1 MPAGSKPPF
10 ERAEIGLTAS
20 IEKPSA
26 GKAALRREGPFRIL
40 ILGDFGGRESRGLRE
55 PGSLGF
61 DRRPVRADRDEFD
74 DLFDRLSVELRL
86 RPGGDAGPSVTLR
99 PRTLDDFHPDRIYES
114 AHAFS
119 GLRRLRDM
127 LDDASTFDEAAA
139 EIDSWGRARPETAAP
154 PAAAA
159 PSKAPRST
167 SEDVI
172 SELLAGAAR
181 RAEAPD
187 TTGLDSFLHQI
198 VKPHLASAEP
208 RSRPD
213 RVAAVE
219 SAVGAWMRG
228 ILHDPAFQALE
239 SAWRGL
245 DGLLRRIESDEE
257 IEVFLLDT
265 SKAEAAEALR
275 SAEDLQR
282 SPLFRAIV
290 ESDGDGRSS
299 VLAGLY
305 TFDSS
310 LEDVALLGRFARIA
324 RAANAPFLAAASAR
338 ILGCVAIDRTPDPD
352 DWRSADAAG
361 DELWNALRG
370 IPEASFLGL
379 AMPRVLQRLPYGKD
393 TDPVERF
400 AFEEADGSL
409 RHEDYLWGN
418 PAFAVVAVLA
428 SEFSEFGWH
437 LRPERGLE
445 LSGLPLHVR
454 SEGGSVRSKPCA
466 EALLTE
472 RAAARILDAGLMPL
486 VSMKDRDAIRLLR
499 IQSIA
504 RPPARLSGPWA

>member
-1 MPAGSKPPF
+1 VERSF

-20 IEKPSA
+20 LEEPSDA
-26 GKAALRREGPFRIL
+26 RAATRREGPFRIL
-40 ILGDFGGRESRGLRE
+40 ILGDFSGRESRGVSE

-61 DRRPVRADRDEFD
+61 DRRPIRADRDEFD
-74 DLFDRLSVELRL
+74 DLFDRLGVELRL
-86 RPGGDAGPSVTLR
+86 RPGGDEGPNVTLH
-99 PRTLDDFHPDRIYES
+99 PRTLDDFHPDAIYES

-119 GLRRLRDM
+119 GLRRLRGM
-127 LDDASTFDEAAA
+127 LEDPSTFAEAAA
-139 EIDSWGRARPETAAP
+139 EIDSWAGARRETAGPP
-154 PAAAA
+154 PAAA
-159 PSKAPRST
+159 PPKAPRST

-172 SELLAGAAR
+172 SDLLAGAAR
-181 RAEAPD
+181 RAEAPEASD
-187 TTGLDSFLHQI
+187 LDAFLHRI
-198 VKPHLASAEP
+198 VQPHLASAEP
-208 RSRPD
+208 RSRPE

-219 SAVGAWMRG
+219 TAIGEWMRA
-228 ILHDPAFQALE
+228 ILHDPAFQAQE

-257 IEVFLLDT
+257 IAVFLLDA
-265 SKAEAAEALR
+265 SKAEAREALR
-275 SAEDLQR
+275 SAEDLAR

-290 ESDGDGRSS
+290 ESDHDDRWS
-299 VLAGLY
+299 VLVGLY

-324 RAANAPFLAAASAR
+324 RAAHAPFLSAASAR
-338 ILGCVAIDRTPDPD
+338 ILGCDAIDRTPDPN
-352 DWRSADAAG
+352 DWRSPDAAEE
-361 DELWNALRG
+361 ELWNALRG
-370 IPEASFLGL
+370 IPEAPYLGL

-400 AFEEADGSL
+400 AFEEADEGF

-418 PAFAVVAVLA
+418 PALAVAAVLA

-454 SEGGSVRSKPCA
+454 TEGGAVRTQPCA

-486 VSMKDRDAIRLLR
+486 VTMKDRDAIRLLR
-499 IQSIA
+499 VQSIA
-504 RPPARLSGPWA
+504 HPASRLSGPWA